1 MRAQRIAMAKR
12 VVVSRAVRLLND
24 KNSRLKVLGPA
35 GKTARDVWI
44 QFASKETPRMKNW
57 DRQQISAF
65 DTAHAD
71 AEIVK

>member
-1 MRAQRIAMAKR
+1 MAKR
-12 VVVSRAVRLLND
+12 TIISRAVRILRE
-24 KNSRLKVLGPA
+24 KNGRLRVQGPT

-57 DRQQISAF
+57 NRQQISAF
-65 DTAHAD
+65 DSAHAD